1 MLVGRRSGRG
11 LALAPAAPTR
21 TAPCLLLR
29 LRRLAA
35 VRAIDDPAVLA
46 QFGRRDVDASR
57 LRGRGRLTTVAGRRR
72 GSSDG
77 LALAAAAAAGAAPG
91 LPARL
96 LFFWR
101 LGRGL
106 ESLLRLLLDLSCRKL
121 LVGLRLRRR
130 LGSPSRR
137 SRPRASWLLGLRFG

>member
-11 LALAPAAPTR
+11 FALAAAAPTR

-46 QFGRRDVDASR
+46 EFGCRDVDASR
-57 LRGRGRLTTVAGRRR
+57 LRGRGRLPTVAGRRC
-72 GSSDG
+72 GGG

-91 LPARL
+91 LLARL
-96 LFFWR
+96 LFFRR

-106 ESLLRLLLDLSCRKL
+106 RPLLRLLLDLGCRKL
-121 LVGLRLRRR
+121 LIGLRLRRR

-137 SRPRASWLLGLRFG
+137 SR